1 MLPVNEEQYVFLMKA
16 QLWNIIFQSLD
27 IISIFFNL
35 IWNVM
40 EYLIQNN

>member
-1 MLPVNEEQYVFLMKA
+1 MLPVNEEQYVILMKA

-27 IISIFFNL
+27 IHFHFFNL